1 MLLKD
6 RVVKCGVA
14 KLKALSIKRV
24 TGSGS
29 VASSSTGSTA
39 NSSGSTVDTSTS
51 TISENDVGAGIE
63 VGDNRENMLKLIK
76 LAIGDGDEDHY
87 KNLRRHEDPKL
98 FEVFVDFCLIHLLSC
113 LNWRWQSYSDAVS
126 NIFTAS
132 DEALAMLLLENN
144 AADLLWSFNNKVKV
158 SRKQSKPKYTKI
170 SQSTNI
176 KFQGWSRKGIKRF
189 NELLKTVT
197 ANRKLDDCKERE
209 NDIRLK
215 YLRVSGRAININTQE
230 NCDNEED
237 SDDDGE
243 SDIEAHDE
251 FMGEITTEVQV

>member
-1 MLLKD
+1 M
-6 RVVKCGVA
+6 
-14 KLKALSIKRV
+14 KALLAKRV
-24 TGSGS
+24 NGSSS

-39 NSSGSTVDTSTS
+39 NSSTS
-51 TISENDVGAGIE
+51 TIDTNTSTINENDVGAGIE
-63 VGDNRENMLKLIK
+63 VGDNRESMLKLIK

-87 KNLRRHEDPKL
+87 RNLRTHEDPKL

-113 LNWRWQSYSDAVS
+113 LNWRWQSYSDTVS
-126 NIFTAS
+126 NMFTSS

-144 AADLLWSFNNKVKV
+144 AADLLLCFNSGAKV

-197 ANRKLDDCKERE
+197 ANRKLDVCKERE
-209 NDIRLK
+209 HTVRLK
-215 YLRVSGRAININTQE
+215 YLRVSGRDMNINVQDNYE
-230 NCDNEED
+230 NEED
-237 SDDDGE
+237 SDDDDE

-251 FMGEITTEVQV
+251 FMGEITTEVQL